1 MTDIKTTTKTDQ
13 SISESALKLTLQPA
27 MKETAVI
34 HDTMITST
42 ATATTTLSTIS
53 STDSCDGMIAQHQQ
67 LLKQHMTLDLLPHDF
82 NVLEPGNGE
91 SPGDDDG
98 LNFKS
103 PKSGKSELLNQEFKI
118 IYKCVLF

>member
-1 MTDIKTTTKTDQ
+1 MTDSKITTKTDQ
-13 SISESALKLTLQPA
+13 SISESALKLTLQPVI
-27 MKETAVI
+27 KETAVI

-53 STDSCDGMIAQHQQ
+53 STNSCDGMIAQHQQ

-82 NVLEPGNGE
+82 VPESGHGE
-91 SPGDDDG
+91 SPGEDDG

-103 PKSGKSELLNQEFKI
+103 PKSGKSE
-118 IYKCVLF
+118 

>member
-1 MTDIKTTTKTDQ
+1 MTDSKTTTKTDN
-13 SISESALKLTLQPA
+13 ISESTLKLTLQPT
-27 MKETAVI
+27 MKEVAVI

-53 STDSCDGMIAQHQQ
+53 STNSCDGMIAQHQQ

-82 NVLEPGNGE
+82 NVPDAGNGK

-103 PKSGKSELLNQEFKI
+103 PKSGKS
-118 IYKCVLF
+118 